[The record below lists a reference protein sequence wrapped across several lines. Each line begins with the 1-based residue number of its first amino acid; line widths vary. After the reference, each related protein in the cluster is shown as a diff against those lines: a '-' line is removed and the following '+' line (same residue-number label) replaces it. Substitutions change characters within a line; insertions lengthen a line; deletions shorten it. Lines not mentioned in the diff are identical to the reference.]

1 MFGEM
6 ALVFKKPGFASAGV
20 SDDTTCAVFSKDD
33 INQKLAGPTY
43 FRSALSAF

>member
-1 MFGEM
+1 M
-6 ALVFKKPGFASAGV
+6 AVVFKKPRFATARTA
-20 SDDTTCAVFSKDD
+20 DDTICAVFSKDD